1 MFWINARLTAVL
13 LSVFPLISIAA
24 VYYGNIMYGLYV
36 NVHLGHLMIAFIF
49 ILSFVGRKLK
59 DLRKKYQDK
68 LALASSTAEES
79 ISNIRTVRA
88 FTNELKLM
96 SSYDEDI
103 DRSYSL
109 GKVISFLIGGFS
121 GVVFILIY
129 VSELFI

>member
-1 MFWINARLTAVL
+1 M
-13 LSVFPLISIAA
+13 
-24 VYYGNIMYGLYV
+24 
-36 NVHLGHLMIAFIF
+36 
-49 ILSFVGRKLK
+49 
-59 DLRKKYQDK
+59 RKKYQDK

-96 SSYDEDI
+96 SSYNEDI

>member
-1 MFWINARLTAVL
+1 
-13 LSVFPLISIAA
+13 
-24 VYYGNIMYGLYV
+24 MYGLC
-36 NVHLGHLMIAFIF
+36 VHVHVGHLIIAFIF

-96 SSYDEDI
+96 SSYNEDI